1 VNRWVPVPVC
11 SPAQLKQIL
20 DTGEPVELIDV
31 REPAEWNI
39 SNLGEFGAR
48 LIPLQELPQRLG
60 EIDAD
65 ANIIVYC
72 RSGSRSEMAARFM
85 LGNGFESV
93 TNLDGG
99 INAWAREIDPAMP
112 TY

>member
-1 VNRWVPVPVC
+1 MNRGIPVPVY
-11 SPAQLKQIL
+11 SPAQLKQLL
-20 DTGEPVELIDV
+20 DTGETVLLIDV

-48 LIPLQELPQRLG
+48 MIPLQELPQRLD
-60 EIDAD
+60 EIEAD
-65 ANIIVYC
+65 ANIVVYC

-85 LGNGFESV
+85 LGNGFERV
-93 TNLDGG
+93 TNLAGG
-99 INAWAREIDPAMP
+99 INAWAREIDPSMP